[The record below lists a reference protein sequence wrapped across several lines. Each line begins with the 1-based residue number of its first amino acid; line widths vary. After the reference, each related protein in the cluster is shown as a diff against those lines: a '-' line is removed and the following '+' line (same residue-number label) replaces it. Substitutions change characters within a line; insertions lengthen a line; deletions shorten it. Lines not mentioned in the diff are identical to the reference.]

1 MITNPGQCASG
12 MSLSLEDNQ
21 ASSQPTQREHAQR
34 FSVIRILAWY
44 FAVVKYIRIY
54 SVLLQAPWLVQR
66 SCALRRFAADLLVVL
81 GGLHVP
87 LLDVLPLT
95 LPSAL
100 AGGVQ
105 TARIRPTPLL
115 RVLQIL
121 SDPVSK
127 ALLCWISTL
136 SFRVLLR
143 FDVQLHA
150 EGGAK
155 DGEQHGG
162 VAAEDRAA
170 GDGQYRCGQDK
181 MFAQREAYLY
191 TVLAI
196 YTRSLAVSKYEHP
209 SIDLLQTFW
218 R

>member
-34 FSVIRILAWY
+34 FSVLRILAWY
-44 FAVVKYIRIY
+44 FAVVEYIRIY
-54 SVLLQAPWLVQR
+54 SVPLQVPWLVQS
-66 SCALRRFAADLLVVL
+66 SCALCRFAADLLVVL
-81 GGLHVP
+81 GGLH
-87 LLDVLPLT
+87 
-95 LPSAL
+95 
-100 AGGVQ
+100 
-105 TARIRPTPLL
+105 
-115 RVLQIL
+115 IL

-127 ALLCWISTL
+127 ALLSWISTL

-150 EGGAK
+150 EGGAE

-170 GDGQYRCGQDK
+170 GDD
-181 MFAQREAYLY
+181 
-191 TVLAI
+191 I
-196 YTRSLAVSKYEHP
+196 LAVNGGAEELRERVLTTGSRLP
-209 SIDLLQTFW
+209 
-218 R
+218 